1 MPEGLGIDRIAQIAI
16 NVKDVVKAEAF
27 YRDVLGLRHLFTVP
41 PKMSFFDCGGARLM
55 LCIAEKPEYDH
66 PSSILYFN
74 VADIQAAHA
83 TLISRSVAF
92 ETPPQMIARLEK
104 FDLWM
109 AFFRDSEGNPLALQS
124 EVART

>member
-16 NVKDVVKAEAF
+16 NVKDVVKAETF

-41 PKMSFFDCGGARLM
+41 PKMSFFDCGGIRLM
-55 LCIAEKPEYDH
+55 LSIAEKPEYDH
-66 PSSILYFN
+66 PSSILYLN

-83 TLISRSVAF
+83 TLLSRSVQF
-92 ETPPQMIARLEK
+92 EAPPQMIARLEK

-109 AFFRDSEGNPLALQS
+109 AFFRDCEGNPLALQS
-124 EVART
+124 EVPRV